1 MNLYTSLTLRYLK
14 ENKKRTIVT
23 IIGIILSTALI
34 CGIGNI
40 YSSFMDY
47 EIRETI
53 QRDGSFYAT
62 FNNVDKDKIDY
73 ITKSAGISN
82 SGISKEFGY
91 ANSGEGNLL
100 KVLGYDNATFNNV
113 DKDKIDYITKS
124 AGISNSGISKEF
136 GYANSGEGNLLKVLG
151 YDKNYFEGFNISLK
165 EGDFPK
171 NKNEIVISEN
181 SNLIT
186 DSKFKIGDNIS
197 LKEGD
202 FPKNKNEIVISE
214 NSNLITDSKF
224 KIGDNIKLS
233 IGKRLSEEED
243 YLDSPTVQENE
254 KLVDTKEETFKVVG
268 IINKPGFEYSN
279 GIQTAITYIDNYLDS
294 PTVQENEKL
303 VDTKEETFKVVG
315 IINKPG
321 FEYSNGIQTAITY
334 IDKSLVNNNDK
345 VNISVNVNNP
355 KDIYSIVSSICKNG
369 NLEKKIDSNGEKV
382 DNVDYNEHLLRLKGA
397 SAYANIN
404 NSIGYI
410 VLLVGSL
417 VVICTIATVYNSFS
431 ISISERKKQFGI
443 LNSIG
448 ATNSQI
454 MKLVFLEGFIVSI
467 VATIG
472 ATNSQIMKLV
482 FLEGFIVSIVAIP
495 IGLLSG
501 TLAMDIVFKII
512 QKFYSNSLIGEM
524 NLKVVYNPVVII
536 FSIIVV
542 LITIFISVIIPA
554 RVASKVSPLD
564 AIKNSSDYKVGKVKD
579 SKLVRLIFKT
589 EGVLAYKNLRRNKK
603 KFRITLFSLVISVVI
618 FIAFSGF
625 MTLFLKAE
633 DVRVG
638 QMNYDMCLYG
648 NRGDSIK
655 KSKELVNEINKIDG
669 VKNISFSNTH
679 NLLMDLEENRVNKSA
694 KEKVQSYFIREKE
707 NNKTVY
713 RLNNGLNLPGYRA
726 IENIKLT
733 EGSFDKESA
742 IKENGVILINKSYY
756 EEKGKK
762 GVLDM
767 TNYKVGDTIE
777 VYSMGYDEKSGKE
790 YIEKTYKFKIMG
802 ISEDILIG
810 DNTYP
815 YMGIGM
821 VTYDEVA
828 KNNGFDTASNFIYI
842 ESDLKEST
850 KKSIKNLAEKYK
862 FSVIDEVTYD
872 EVAKNN
878 GFDTASNFIYIE
890 SDLKESTKKSIK
902 NLAEKYKFSVIDE
915 VEEYQAMQDSM
926 KVMQI
931 FVYGFVTVISLVS
944 VTNII
949 NTISTNINLR
959 KKELAII
966 KSIGVTPS
974 GFNKMIYLE
983 SFLYGAL
990 ALLWGIPIGILL
1002 TILMNTI
1009 LGDVISFGLVL
1020 PYNAILICIV
1030 AIFIIYNTYE
1040 YYIR

>member
-100 KVLGYDNATFNNV
+100 KVLGYD
-113 DKDKIDYITKS
+113 
-124 AGISNSGISKEF
+124 
-136 GYANSGEGNLLKVLG
+136 
-151 YDKNYFEGFNISLK
+151 KNYFEGFNISLK
-165 EGDFPK
+165 EGNLPK
-171 NKNEIVISEN
+171 NKTEIVISEN

-186 DSKFKIGDNIS
+186 DSKFKIGDI
-197 LKEGD
+197 
-202 FPKNKNEIVISE
+202 
-214 NSNLITDSKF
+214 IT
-224 KIGDNIKLS
+224 LS

-243 YLDSPTVQENE
+243 YLDSPTLQENE

-279 GIQTAITYIDNYLDS
+279 G
-294 PTVQENEKL
+294 V
-303 VDTKEETFKVVG
+303 
-315 IINKPG
+315 
-321 FEYSNGIQTAITY
+321 QTAITY
-334 IDKSLVNNNDK
+334 IDKSLINNNDK
-345 VNISVNVNNP
+345 ANISVNVNNP
-355 KDIYSIVSSICKNG
+355 KDVYSIVSSICENG
-369 NLEKKIDSNGEKV
+369 NLEKKTDSNGEKV

-404 NSIGYI
+404 DSIGYI

-467 VATIG
+467 VA
-472 ATNSQIMKLV
+472 
-482 FLEGFIVSIVAIP
+482 IP

-512 QKFYSNSLIGEM
+512 QKFYSNSFIAEM
-524 NLKVVYNPVVII
+524 NLRVVYNPVVII

-564 AIKNSSDYKVGKVKD
+564 AIKNSSDYKVGKVKN

-638 QMNYDMCLYG
+638 QMNYDMYIYG
-648 NRGDSIK
+648 TRGDSIK

-669 VKNISFSNTH
+669 VKNISFSNTQS
-679 NLLMDLEENRVNKSA
+679 LLMDLEENRVNKSA
-694 KEKVQSYFIREKE
+694 KEKVQSYFIGEKE

-713 RLNNGLNLPGYRA
+713 RLNNELNLPGYRA
-726 IENIKLT
+726 IQNIKLT

-777 VYSMGYDEKSGKE
+777 VYSMGYDEKNGKE
-790 YIEKTYKFKIMG
+790 YKEKTYKFKIMG
-802 ISEDILIG
+802 ISEDVLMG
-810 DNTYP
+810 NTTYP
-815 YMGIGM
+815 YMGIGI

-828 KNNGFDTASNFIYI
+828 KNNGFDASSNFIYI

-850 KKSIKNLAEKYK
+850 KKGINNLAEKYK
-862 FSVIDEVTYD
+862 FSVIDQ
-872 EVAKNN
+872 
-878 GFDTASNFIYIE
+878 
-890 SDLKESTKKSIK
+890 
-902 NLAEKYKFSVIDE
+902 
-915 VEEYQAMQDSM
+915 VEEYQVMQDSM

-1020 PYNAILICIV
+1020 PYSAILICIV
-1030 AIFIIYNTYE
+1030 AIFIITFIAS
-1040 YYIR
+1040 YIPMRKINKENIIDNIRQDSI

>member
-100 KVLGYDNATFNNV
+100 KVLGYD
-113 DKDKIDYITKS
+113 
-124 AGISNSGISKEF
+124 
-136 GYANSGEGNLLKVLG
+136 
-151 YDKNYFEGFNISLK
+151 KNYFEGFNISLK

-186 DSKFKIGDNIS
+186 DSKFKIGDI
-197 LKEGD
+197 
-202 FPKNKNEIVISE
+202 IR
-214 NSNLITDSKF
+214 
-224 KIGDNIKLS
+224 LS
-233 IGKRLSEEED
+233 IGKRLSEEGD
-243 YLDSPTVQENE
+243 YLDSPT
-254 KLVDTKEETFKVVG
+254 L
-268 IINKPGFEYSN
+268 
-279 GIQTAITYIDNYLDS
+279 
-294 PTVQENEKL
+294 QENEKL

-355 KDIYSIVSSICKNG
+355 KDIYSIVSSICKNA
-369 NLEKKIDSNGEKV
+369 NLEKKTDSNGEKI

-417 VVICTIATVYNSFS
+417 VVICTVATVYNSFS

-443 LNSIG
+443 LNS
-448 ATNSQI
+448 
-454 MKLVFLEGFIVSI
+454 
-467 VATIG
+467 IG

-633 DVRVG
+633 DIRVG
-638 QMNYDMCLYG
+638 QMNYDMYLYG

-694 KEKVQSYFIREKE
+694 KEKVQSYFIGEKE

-790 YIEKTYKFKIMG
+790 YKEKTYKFKIMG
-802 ISEDILIG
+802 ISEDILMG
-810 DNTYP
+810 DTTYP
-815 YMGIGM
+815 YMGISI

-828 KNNGFDTASNFIYI
+828 KNNGFD
-842 ESDLKEST
+842 ES
-850 KKSIKNLAEKYK
+850 
-862 FSVIDEVTYD
+862 
-872 EVAKNN
+872 
-878 GFDTASNFIYIE
+878 SNFIYIE

-1030 AIFIIYNTYE
+1030 AIFIITFIAS
-1040 YYIR
+1040 YIPMRKINRENIIDNIRQDSI